1 MRRLWLLAGLVLA
14 FGAALH
20 AAPLDAEEAPVFPDL
35 PGMEEPDEDLSPATN
50 APAVEGDRSQAY
62 AQMEALAEVML
73 LARQRYVEE
82 KTYQQLMR
90 GALNGMLQSLD
101 PHSAFLDERELREME
116 DDTTGKF
123 GGVGVQIGIKKGM
136 LMIIA
141 PIEDTPGFRAGLM
154 SGDFIEE
161 IDGQKTMG
169 MTMGDAVNKMR
180 GEKGTK
186 VTLTIRRQGEEGPR
200 QVPIVRD
207 EIKVASVKGVRM
219 LDDKIGYIRITQF
232 AQPTAD
238 MLEDGITNLLAQ
250 GMQGLVLDLRS
261 NPGGL
266 LTAAIDVASK
276 FLKEDELIVTT
287 RGRPGI
293 QGEEHGLSRG
303 PTHYTNFPMVVLV
316 NWGSASASEIVA
328 GALQD
333 HRRAVLVGETT
344 FGKASVQSLIPLA
357 SAEKCAI
364 RLTVAQYFTPSG
376 RQIHDKGIDPD
387 IPVYVTPEEW
397 RRVQIRRAQAETPDA
412 FSEEEKKQYADVV
425 DRCLQRAVDLLR
437 ALRAFR

>member
-1 MRRLWLLAGLVLA
+1 
-14 FGAALH
+14 
-20 AAPLDAEEAPVFPDL
+20 
-35 PGMEEPDEDLSPATN
+35 
-50 APAVEGDRSQAY
+50 
-62 AQMEALAEVML
+62 MEALAEVML
-73 LARQRYVEE
+73 LVRQRYVEE
-82 KTYQQLMR
+82 KTYPQLMH

-101 PHSAFLDERELREME
+101 PHSGFLDEPQLRDMH

-123 GGVGVQIGIKKGM
+123 GGVGIQIGIKKGM

-154 SGDFIEE
+154 SGDYIEE
-161 IDGQKTMG
+161 IDGQKTTG

-180 GEKGTK
+180 GDKGTE
-186 VTLTIRRQGEEGPR
+186 VTLTIRRQGDEGPR
-200 QVPIVRD
+200 QVKIVRD

-219 LDDKIGYIRITQF
+219 LDDAIGYIRITQF

-238 MLEDGITNLLAQ
+238 MLENGITNLLAQ

-266 LTAAIDVASK
+266 LNSAIDVASK
-276 FLKEDELIVTT
+276 FLKPDELIVTT
-287 RGRPGI
+287 RGRPGV
-293 QGEEHGLSRG
+293 QNEERGTSRG
-303 PTHYTNFPMVVLV
+303 RTHYTNFPMVVLV

-333 HRRAVLVGETT
+333 QRRAALVGETT

-357 SAEKCAI
+357 SAGKCAI

-397 RRVQIRRAQAETPDA
+397 RRVQIRRAQVETPDA
-412 FSEEEKKQYADVV
+412 FAEQEKKEFVEVV
-425 DRCLQRAVDLLR
+425 DRVLQRAVDLLR